1 MKNVQFDWPQAKK
14 AAEKAVQSHF
24 AENLKDVEILVLQ
37 GAWEGLTYEDMA
49 EKYHLSL
56 NYLRSDVGSK
66 LWKKLSEAFGE
77 TVTKTNFK
85 EALQRISSA
94 NTEIIFPSGSL
105 PANSPFYIERGGLES
120 QCYTTL
126 DKPGSL
132 IRIKAPRL
140 MGKTSLVNRILDY
153 GQTLG
158 YRTVY
163 LDLACVEGNILKDVD
178 KLLRWLCFQ
187 VTRGLTLENKLKI
200 YWDTEILGSNDNCTG
215 YFEDYILPSVDGTLV
230 LALDTIDRIFYHPAI
245 IGDFFGMLRSWHEK
259 GKTSASWQNLRL
271 VLAHSTEAY
280 IPLNIN
286 RSPFNAGFPVE
297 LTEFT
302 PAQSKGLARLYK
314 LGYTGEDLE
323 RIRSIIG
330 GHPYLMQLTF
340 YHLSTGQV
348 TLNEL
353 LNNYAGETGIYRD
366 HLREYLDILSDR
378 AAEREALKQIVTAD
392 KALELDSMLM
402 YKLHSLG
409 LIEYEKDLVVPRSQ
423 LYRAY
428 FNRVL

>member
-1 MKNVQFDWPQAKK
+1 MKSIQFDWPQAKK
-14 AAEKAVQSHF
+14 AAEKAVQFHF
-24 AENLKDVEILVLQ
+24 SESLKDTEILVLQ
-37 GAWEGLTYEDMA
+37 GAWEGLTYEEMA
-49 EKYHLSL
+49 EQYHLSL

-66 LWKKLSEAFGE
+66 LWKKLSEALGE
-77 TVTKTNFK
+77 NVTKANFK
-85 EALQRISSA
+85 EALQRMFSG
-94 NTEIIFPSGSL
+94 NTEINFPSGSL
-105 PANSPFYIERGGLES
+105 PANSPFYIERGALES
-120 QCYTTL
+120 QCYATL

-153 GQTLG
+153 GETLG
-158 YRTVY
+158 YSMIY
-163 LDLACVEGNILKDVD
+163 LDLYCVEANILKDID
-178 KLLRWLCFQ
+178 KLLRWLGFQ
-187 VTRGLTLENKLKI
+187 VTRQLNLENKLKN

-215 YFEDYILPSVDGTLV
+215 YFEDYILPSLDGTLV

-259 GKTSASWQNLRL
+259 GKISPSWKNLRL

-297 LTEFT
+297 LNEFT
-302 PAQSKGLARLYK
+302 PAEIKSLARFYK
-314 LGYTGEDLE
+314 LSHTEEEFE

-330 GHPYLMQLTF
+330 GHPYLTQLAF
-340 YHLSTGQV
+340 YYLSTGEI
-348 TLNEL
+348 TPNDL
-353 LNNYAGETGIYRD
+353 LNNYAGETGIYIA
-366 HLREYLDILSDR
+366 HLREYLDILQDR
-378 AAEREALKQIVTAD
+378 PAEKEALRKIVTAD
-392 KALELDSMLM
+392 TAIELDAMLT

-409 LIEYEKDLVVPRSQ
+409 LIRYEKDLVSPRSQ

-428 FNRVL
+428 FSRVL